1 LLALNHFTV
10 PTVMLVVPPS
20 VVSEVSITPAPG
32 GRERQRDK
40 LDRELPGQ
48 P

>member
-1 LLALNHFTV
+1 LALNHLTV

-20 VVSEVSITPAPG
+20 VSSEVLITPGAG
-32 GRERQRDK
+32 WRRRQRDK
-40 LDRELPGQ
+40 LDREKQSQ

>member
-1 LLALNHFTV
+1 LALNHLTV

-20 VVSEVSITPAPG
+20 VASEVLDHADAR

-40 LDRELPGQ
+40 LDRELRSQ